1 MNYRQVEAAREVRLW
16 IEHVIF
22 PTVVVVGIALSN
34 PKVREKV
41 SGIFKRASGR
51 DDVQTFTTE
60 KENG

>member
-22 PTVVVVGIALSN
+22 PTIIVAGIALSN
-34 PKVREKV
+34 PTVREKIK
-41 SGIFKRASGR
+41 GLFKRG
-51 DDVQTFTTE
+51 QKFTTE